1 MTATMTSRSGIV
13 EPDHKTRVH
22 AATLTLAYSIGK
34 PINRQ
39 EIVSVNIGASADEDL
54 ASRLKKSPALR
65 RMMLRII
72 AEAEAG
78 AVIDG

>member
-1 MTATMTSRSGIV
+1 
-13 EPDHKTRVH
+13 
-22 AATLTLAYSIGK
+22 
-34 PINRQ
+34 
-39 EIVSVNIGASADEDL
+39 VNVNVGSSADEDL
-54 ASRLKKSPALR
+54 ANRLKKSPALR